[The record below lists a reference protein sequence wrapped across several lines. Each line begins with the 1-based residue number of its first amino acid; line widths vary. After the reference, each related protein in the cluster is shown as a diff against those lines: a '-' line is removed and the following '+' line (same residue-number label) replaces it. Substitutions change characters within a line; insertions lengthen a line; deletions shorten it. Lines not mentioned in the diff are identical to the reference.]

1 MFAAVESP
9 RSRNLIGCL
18 HSDSTA
24 EVAGASR
31 PADVFAAL
39 SDQSMTC
46 CVDSVPGALIVI
58 SGYWTGPD
66 VDDGSGSVEAMIQR
80 IA

>member
-1 MFAAVESP
+1 VLSSHTDQGTLLVAYIQTQLQEVAAV
-9 RSRNLIGCL
+9 SR
-18 HSDSTA
+18 HA
-24 EVAGASR
+24 H
-31 PADVFAAL
+31 VFTAL
-39 SDQSMTC
+39 SDESMMC

-66 VDDGSGSVEAMIQR
+66 ADDGSGSVEAMIQR